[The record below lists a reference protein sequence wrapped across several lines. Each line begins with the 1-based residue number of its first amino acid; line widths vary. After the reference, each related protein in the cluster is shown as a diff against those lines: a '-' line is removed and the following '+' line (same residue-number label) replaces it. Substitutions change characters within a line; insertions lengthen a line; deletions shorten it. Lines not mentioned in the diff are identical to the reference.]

1 MFDTSMQD
9 VVIARRPVDLQGNPS
24 VVRHGM
30 VLKDRETGQ
39 IRGHMVESFR
49 GRIPA
54 QGIFSAVTSVLNL
67 GVSIAT
73 FAYMRNQFQ
82 ALNRRLDRI
91 EAKIDR
97 IDEKLDILI
106 GMTARVDGKV
116 DAVAQA
122 LATLSGRIDARHR
135 DMVFAEIGAVLDTLA
150 YADRKGPAEARDMI
164 FSNITGARKAIRL
177 FESLIDDYEGALSPG
192 DLGWVEIIRMRLLS
206 ALVSVRIDLAM
217 GEKEDALEKAQKVAG
232 DVQHHC
238 GALIGRWQDETPL
251 ACWIADPSTDALVGL
266 TEMLESVDGIP
277 PAARLASALLRKA
290 SQPVAVNGKLTN
302 SRRVANPKE
311 IVKLVK
317 NESKSIG
324 DCSTLLQYGKEM
336 GGYGFIHK
344 WLKNIGENIY
354 SGEAI
359 AYVKWKGGNYEDDR
373 IIEIVSPIDG
383 IMGEFIADFEEE
395 GVPRSSQRFIGYSFS
410 PICRLFH
417 GPSAE
422 ALSPPVR
429 IQTTSARPGL
439 MDAVESLAQ
448 LAATSRGM
456 VAETALL
463 LNAPEAVSALLQNGA
478 SPFSEDVVL
487 IDAAHAGTVP

>member
-54 QGIFSAVTSVLNL
+54 QGIFSAVTSVLSL

-177 FESLIDDYEGALSPG
+177 FENLIDDYEGALSPG
-192 DLGWVEIIRMRLLS
+192 DLGWVETIRMRLLS

-217 GEKEDALEKAQKVAG
+217 GDNEGALEKAQKVAG

-238 GALIGRWQDETPL
+238 GALIGQWQDETPL

-266 TEMLESVDGIP
+266 AEMLESVDGIP
-277 PAARLASALLRKA
+277 PAARLASALVRRA
-290 SQPVAVNGKLTN
+290 SQPAPGNNNVTNG
-302 SRRVANPKE
+302 RHVINPKA
-311 IVKLVK
+311 IVPLKK
-317 NESKSIG
+317 NESGSISG
-324 DCSTLLQYGKEM
+324 RSTLLEGVLPFKHAGLIFEW
-336 GGYGFIHK
+336 FK
-344 WLKNIGENIY
+344 DIGDFVHA
-354 SGEAI
+354 GDVI
-359 AYVKWKGGNYEDDR
+359 AAVEDRDGNDNR
-373 IIEIVSPIDG
+373 LIEIVSPLEG
-383 IMGEFIADFEEE
+383 IMGEHIADVKKE
-395 GVPRSSQRFIGYSFS
+395 GVSFRDHKYIDDGIYQ

-422 ALSPPVR
+422 ALSPPVQT
-429 IQTTSARPGL
+429 QTTSARPGL

-463 LNAPEAVSALLQNGA
+463 LNAPEAVSALLQNAA
-478 SPFSEDVVL
+478 SPFSEDVIL